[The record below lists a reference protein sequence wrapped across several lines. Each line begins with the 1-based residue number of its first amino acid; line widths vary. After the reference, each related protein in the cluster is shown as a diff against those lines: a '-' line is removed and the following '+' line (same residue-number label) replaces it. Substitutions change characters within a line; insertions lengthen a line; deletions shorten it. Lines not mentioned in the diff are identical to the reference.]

1 MSAYSLNRRDLDFL
15 LFDWLKVEELL
26 ERPRFSDHSRDTL
39 VATLDLSE
47 TLGRDLFAPAY
58 KKSDQV
64 EPWLDAAGV
73 HVIPE
78 VAAAVREH
86 SASGLLAGA
95 FDEDLGGMQLPLT
108 VATAS
113 VACLMAANLSAAGFG
128 MLTMANARLIA
139 KFGTP
144 AQVHAFSTPQLS
156 GEATGTMC
164 LSETQAGSSLA
175 DITTIALE
183 DDHDDFGRRFRLS
196 GAKMWISGAD
206 HDVTDNIIHLVL
218 AKTPGP
224 DGRPLPGVKGISLFI
239 VPKVLPSGE
248 RNDVVVTGL
257 NHKMGYRGIPNCVV
271 AFGDGFAQPAGKAG
285 AIGYLVGEIGQGLAQ
300 MFQMMNEAR
309 INVGLGAAM
318 MAYRGYRQSL
328 AYAQERL
335 QGRLPGTTTLAA
347 IAQHPDVRFM
357 LMSQKA
363 YAEGAVALTLYCA
376 RLLDEEQ
383 TGEAEDADT
392 ARRLLD
398 LLTPLAKTWP
408 SEQGLMAND
417 MAIQIHGGYG
427 YTRDFDVEQVY
438 RDNRLNPIHE
448 GTTGIQAIDLL
459 GRKLARDEGAL
470 HALLKRIDGTIA
482 SARSDPGLA
491 DCATQLDQT
500 WRRLSAH
507 AGQIT
512 APLSPQTL
520 FGATQALRAFGHG
533 VVAWLWLDIA
543 LRCRDLT
550 EGDAFLEG
558 KLAACQFFFTYEL
571 SKIDLWLDAAIAR
584 PGTAL
589 DLDMEAF

>member
-15 LFDWLKVEELL
+15 LFDWLKVDELL
-26 ERPRFSDHSRDTL
+26 DRPRFSEHSRETL
-39 VATLDLSE
+39 AATLDLSE

-78 VAAAVREH
+78 IATAVREH
-86 SASGLLAGA
+86 AASGLMAGA

-139 KFGTP
+139 EFGTRE
-144 AQVHAFSTPQLS
+144 QVRAFAAPQLS

-175 DITTIALE
+175 DITTLALE
-183 DDHDDFGRRFRLS
+183 DGQDDFGRRYRLR

-206 HDVTDNIIHLVL
+206 HDVTANIIHLVL
-218 AKTPGP
+218 AKTPGS

-239 VPKVLPSGE
+239 VPKVLPCGE

-271 AFGDGFAQPAGKAG
+271 AFGDGFSQPAGQPG
-285 AIGYLVGEIGQGLAQ
+285 AVGYLVGEIGQGLAQ

-335 QGRLPGTTTLAA
+335 QGRLPGSTAPTA
-347 IAQHPDVRFM
+347 IAEHPDVRFM

-383 TGEAEDADT
+383 TGAPANADM
-392 ARRLLD
+392 AQRLLD

-427 YTRDFDVEQVY
+427 YTRDFDVEQIY

-448 GTTGIQAIDLL
+448 GTTGIQGIDLL

-470 HALLKRIDGTIA
+470 AELLARIQKTTA
-482 SARSDPGLA
+482 AARADADLA
-491 DCATQLDQT
+491 DCAEQLDQV
-500 WRRLSAH
+500 WRRLADH

-512 APLSPQTL
+512 LPLARHTL

-543 LRCRDLT
+543 LNCRDRP
-550 EGDAFLEG
+550 EDDAFLTG
-558 KLAACQFFFTYEL
+558 KLAACRFFFTYDL
-571 SKIDLWLDAAIAR
+571 PKISLWLDAARAS
-584 PGTAL
+584 PGAAL
-589 DLDMEAF
+589 DLGMESF

>member
-1 MSAYSLNRRDLDFL
+1 MTAYSLNRRDIDFL
-15 LFDWLKVEELL
+15 LFDWLGVEALL
-26 ERPRFSDHSRDTL
+26 DRPRFAEHSRETL
-39 VATLDLSE
+39 AATLDLSE
-47 TLGRDLFAPAY
+47 TLGDDLFAPAY

-64 EPWLDAAGV
+64 EPWLDSDGV

-78 VAAAVREH
+78 IAAAVRAH
-86 SASGLLAGA
+86 AASGLMAGA
-95 FDEDLGGMQLPLT
+95 FDEALGGQQLPLT
-108 VATAS
+108 VATGS

-144 AQVHAFSTPQLS
+144 AQVQAFSAPQLS

-175 DITTIALE
+175 DIATLALE
-183 DDHDDFGRRFRLS
+183 EGQDDLGRRFRLR

-206 HDVTDNIIHLVL
+206 HDVTANIVHLVL

-239 VPKVLPSGE
+239 VPKVLPGGE

-257 NHKMGYRGIPNCVV
+257 NHKMSYRGIPNCVV
-271 AFGDGFAQPAGKAG
+271 AFGDGFAQPSGQSG
-285 AIGYLVGEIGQGLAQ
+285 AVGYLVGEIGQGLAQ

-328 AYAQERL
+328 SYAQERL
-335 QGRLPGTTTLAA
+335 QGRIAGSSAPTP

-363 YAEGAVALTLYCA
+363 YAEGALALTLYCA

-383 TGEAEDADT
+383 TGAEDEADM

-408 SEQGLMAND
+408 SKQGLAAND

-427 YTRDFDVEQVY
+427 YTRDFDGEQVY

-459 GRKLARDEGAL
+459 GRKLARDDGAL
-470 HALLKRIDGTIA
+470 AALIRRVGETT
-482 SARSDPGLA
+482 SAARADAELA
-491 DCATQLDQT
+491 PMAEQLAQVWAD
-500 WRRLSAH
+500 LVAH
-507 AGQIT
+507 AGQIR
-512 APLSPQTL
+512 APLSPDVL
-520 FGATQALRAFGHG
+520 FGATQALRAWGHG

-543 LRCRDLT
+543 LRCRALPS
-550 EGDAFLEG
+550 GDAFLEG
-558 KLAACQFFFTYEL
+558 KLAACRFFFTFEL
-571 SKIDLWLDAAIAR
+571 PKIRLWLEAAKAN
-584 PGTAL
+584 PGPAL
-589 DLDMEAF
+589 NLQIEAF

>member
-15 LFDWLKVEELL
+15 LFDWLKVEDLL
-26 ERPRFSDHSRDTL
+26 DRPRFAEHSRDTL
-39 VATLDLSE
+39 SATLDLSE
-47 TLGRDLFAPAY
+47 TLSEDLFAPAY

-64 EPWLDAAGV
+64 EPWLDADGV

-78 VAAAVREH
+78 IAAAVREH
-86 SASGLLAGA
+86 AASGLMAGA

-108 VATAS
+108 VATGS

-144 AQVHAFSTPQLS
+144 AQVQAFSAPQLS

-164 LSETQAGSSLA
+164 LSEAQAGSSLG
-175 DITTIALE
+175 DIATIALE
-183 DDHDDFGRRFRLS
+183 EGQDDFGRRFRLR

-206 HDVTDNIIHLVL
+206 HDVTGNIIHLVL

-271 AFGDGFAQPAGKAG
+271 AFGDGFAQPAGQTG
-285 AIGYLVGEIGQGLAQ
+285 AIGYLVGEVGQGLAQ

-335 QGRLPGTTTLAA
+335 QGRTPGSAA
-347 IAQHPDVRFM
+347 PTPIAQHPDVRFM

-363 YAEGAVALTLYCA
+363 YAEGALALTLYCA

-383 TGEAEDADT
+383 TGAAEDADM

-470 HALLKRIDGTIA
+470 TELLRRIGTTTA
-482 SARSDPGLA
+482 AARADAELA
-491 DCATQLDQT
+491 DCAEQLDQT
-500 WRRLSAH
+500 WRRLADH
-507 AGQIT
+507 AGRISL
-512 APLSPQTL
+512 PLSPDVL

-543 LRCRDLT
+543 LRCRDLPA
-550 EGDAFLEG
+550 GDPFLEG
-558 KLAACQFFFTYEL
+558 KLAACRFFYTYDL
-571 SKIDLWLDAAIAR
+571 PRIGLWLDAANAT
-584 PGTAL
+584 PGFAL
-589 DLDMEAF
+589 DLNMESF